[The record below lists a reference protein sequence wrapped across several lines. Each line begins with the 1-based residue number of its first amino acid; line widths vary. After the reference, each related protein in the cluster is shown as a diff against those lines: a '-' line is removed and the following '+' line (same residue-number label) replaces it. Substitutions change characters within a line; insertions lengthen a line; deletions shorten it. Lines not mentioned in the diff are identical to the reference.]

1 MRHASPAPQL
11 LVGLAD
17 TGVNGAVFMARRH
30 WLAEDGTVADGPP
43 TSDAMGHGTALAD
56 LIRERVPGCG
66 LLSAQVF
73 DRRGIATPL
82 AVAQGIRWLAEA
94 GARIVNM
101 SFGLRDDRPALAAA
115 CAEALAAGVLL
126 VASAPAMGGAIFPA
140 SYPGVLKVTGDARCG
155 ADDLALLDGIRAD
168 FGASPRLPTGRMIA
182 GASVATARVTA
193 MLAAILGREPG
204 LANGDVLQRLR
215 ASARYPGPQT
225 EHLHVR

>member
-1 MRHASPAPQL
+1 MTYSQSAPPL

-17 TGVNGAVFMARRH
+17 TGINGPVALARRH
-30 WLAEDGTVADGPP
+30 WLAEDGTVADGPAAP
-43 TSDAMGHGTALAD
+43 DVMGHGTALAD

-73 DRRGIATPL
+73 DQRGIAMPL
-82 AVAQGIRWLAEA
+82 VVAGGIRWLVES

-101 SFGLRDDRPALAAA
+101 SFGLREDRPALAEA

-140 SYPGVLKVTGDARCG
+140 AYPGVVKVTGDARCG
-155 ADDLALLDGIRAD
+155 TDDLAVLDGERAD
-168 FGASPRLPTGRMIA
+168 FGASPRLSTGRMIA

-193 MLAAILGREPG
+193 MLAAMLAREPH
-204 LANGDVLQRLR
+204 LANAELLERLR
-215 ASARYPGPQT
+215 SSARYLGPQT
-225 EHLHVR
+225 EHLHAR